1 MLANL
6 LHKRN
11 YEKFGKTNIDEKYK
25 KSKKFKNNSKQD

>member
-11 YEKFGKTNIDEKYK
+11 YEKFGKTNINKEHEKSK
-25 KSKKFKNNSKQD
+25 KSKIQK